1 MKVYMRKWIDF
12 PIVEGVCSRQAHA
25 DFPTQA
31 DGTKTYERELGKEG
45 FFGPCTHMIHKY
57 APTAWTKWEGPLQPH
72 AYDLT
77 KWTQKIMCPFK
88 TDLLFY
94 NHHTQLRWWQVT
106 ESMPHL
112 VRNGDGDQLLFI
124 HQGSAELFC
133 DYGHMT
139 IRTGDYVVL
148 PRSTMW
154 RLEVINPLSILMIE
168 ATDSSYMLPDKGIVG
183 PHAIFDPAMLDTPKI
198 NDQFK
203 AQQNDANHEWQ
214 VHIKRLNEISV
225 VTYPFNP
232 LDALGWHGNLAPVR
246 INVDDIRPLMSHRYH
261 LPPSAHT
268 TFVANRFVICT
279 FAPRPIE
286 SDPGALKVPFYHNND
301 DYDELIFYH
310 RGQFFSRDNIHPG
323 MVTLH
328 PCGFTHGPHPEAFAT
343 ATNFARKET
352 DEVAVMVDT
361 RDSLEI
367 GSGINAIEWTEYAKS
382 WKAID
387 RP

>member
-1 MKVYMRKWIDF
+1 MRKWIDF
-12 PIVEGVCSRQAHA
+12 PIIEGVCSRQAHA
-25 DFPTQA
+25 DFPTQS

-77 KWTQKIMCPFK
+77 KWTQKNICPFK

-232 LDALGWHGNLAPVR
+232 LDAMGWHGNLAPVR

-268 TFVANRFVICT
+268 TFVANRFVVCT

-323 MVTLH
+323 MVT
-328 PCGFTHGPHPEAFAT
+328 
-343 ATNFARKET
+343 
-352 DEVAVMVDT
+352 
-361 RDSLEI
+361 
-367 GSGINAIEWTEYAKS
+367 
-382 WKAID
+382 
-387 RP
+387 